1 MYLSG
6 GHALLIDNHFVSAE
20 QLDLVQDLSFNQ
32 CEYYSI
38 KTSNFYEDV
47 IIANGVFVESW
58 DGYDKSNDD
67 EHRFDPKYINS
78 DGYRYLLNISH

>member
-1 MYLSG
+1 LYLSG

-32 CEYYSI
+32 YEYYSI

-47 IIANGVFVESW
+47 IIANVVFVESW
-58 DGYDKSNDD
+58 DGYYKSNND

-78 DGYRYLLNISH
+78 DSYRYLLKISH